1 MILSIGGNSIISA
14 LVLTGAICTLLGMG
28 MPVAAAYCLTA
39 ALCIPSLY
47 ELGLK
52 PLESHMFVVYF
63 ATLSAI
69 TPPVAVASYAA
80 TEISGA
86 NAAAMEWQACRI
98 GLVSFAVPFIFIFQP
113 MLMVTRES

>member
-52 PLESHMFVVYF
+52 PLESYMFVVYF

-69 TPPVAVASYAA
+69 TPPVAVASYA
-80 TEISGA
+80 TTKISEA
-86 NAAAMEWQACRI
+86 NTGTYPLPEAQLDRFLTKTSMKDKLR
-98 GLVSFAVPFIFIFQP
+98 
-113 MLMVTRES
+113 